1 MALLLT
7 MLWGKL
13 NRPVVGLGVLR
24 VFWVDVNFVCLD
36 CPKRRYPN
44 DRGVFGVILVLGF
57 EFTWGFWFGICIP
70 EWFI

>member
-1 MALLLT
+1 MGEAQPSL
-7 MLWGKL
+7 
-13 NRPVVGLGVLR
+13 VLGVLR
-24 VFWVDVNFVCLD
+24 VFWVDEFPGLF

-44 DRGVFGVILVLGF
+44 DRGFFLSYFGFLGF